1 MSSFGYSCDPASVI
15 ELDLEKAVTNA
26 YLSTS
31 SRLEV
36 GACERRSSF
45 REDYVVKVLVR
56 VLNAKFVFVAVF
68 VAPMGCLPLMFCS
81 LATLCIGSV
90 LKEWAHARNSS
101 VAY

>member
-1 MSSFGYSCDPASVI
+1 MHIYLLAADWKLERVKDAVRFERIMS
-15 ELDLEKAVTNA
+15 L
-26 YLSTS
+26 
-31 SRLEV
+31 
-36 GACERRSSF
+36 
-45 REDYVVKVLVR
+45 KVLVR